1 MHGVPSDPAATSP
14 LPASAASAPAVTPGH
29 AVAAVPDIAVI
40 VPTYNA
46 RAKVPLLLAALE
58 RALGGVAWEALF
70 VDDNSPDGTGDAV
83 RDVGATD
90 ARVRCLR
97 RIGRR
102 GAVGAGLEGMLA
114 SQARTLLV
122 VDIDGPHDAAL
133 FAAMLEQIRG
143 GADLVAAS
151 RYVGGGATHPWSKA
165 LVRRLTGADLADPI
179 SGTFAIRRDA
189 FDALAPALSPN
200 SAAVLLDILLTA
212 RGSLRVAEQPAA
224 ARGAANYAALDAA
237 LAIGLADHVV
247 ARLTRGAVSVRFLMF
262 CLVGLTG
269 VGIHMG
275 ILWSVLRGAALPFA
289 AAQTAAAIGA
299 MAWNFT
305 LNNVFTYRDRKLT
318 GLAFFGGLVRFQL
331 VCAIGAISNVGVASF
346 IYRGNHNW
354 WLAGLAGVLMGAVW
368 NYAVTSVF
376 VWRKA

>member
-1 MHGVPSDPAATSP
+1 MA
-14 LPASAASAPAVTPGH
+14 PASAAPA
-29 AVAAVPDIAVI
+29 AASGRATRPAPDIAVI
-40 VPTYNA
+40 VPAHNA
-46 RAKVPLLLAALE
+46 RGKVMALLAALDS
-58 RALGGVAWEALF
+58 AFGDAAWEAIV
-70 VDDNSPDGTGDAV
+70 VDDHSPDGTFAAV
-83 RDVGATD
+83 AALGAED
-90 ARVRCLR
+90 ARIRCLR

-102 GAVGAGLEGMLA
+102 GTVGACLEGMLA

-122 VDIDGPHDAAL
+122 VDVDGPHDAAR
-133 FAAMLEQIRG
+133 FAALLEPIRE

-151 RYVGGGATHPWSKA
+151 RYAANDRAQHWSKA
-165 LVRRLTGADLADPI
+165 LVRRLIHADLADPI
-179 SGTFAIRRDA
+179 SGTFAIRREA

-212 RGSLRVAEQPAA
+212 RGRLRVAEQPAA
-224 ARGAANYAALDAA
+224 VAGGAANYAALDAA

-262 CLVGLTG
+262 CLVGLSG
-269 VGIHMG
+269 VAVHMA
-275 ILWSVLRGAALPFA
+275 ILWSVLRTTALPFA
-289 AAQTAAAIGA
+289 AAQAAAAVGA

-318 GLAFFGGLVRFQL
+318 GLAFLGGLVRFQ
-331 VCAIGAISNVGVASF
+331 VICAIGAISNVGVASY
-346 IYRGNHNW
+346 IYRGDHNW

-376 VWRKA
+376 VWRRA